1 MMMPEKNGMLM
12 LMNLKNWINMK
23 RVRKVTTPEVLS
35 NEMIE
40 RKKWWKELSGIVGFT
55 VPLDGLI
62 SVATGKV
69 SIDILKFDDLL
80 GSRIP
85 LYDADNCLYK
95 GKDTSMRDVMLSEY
109 GKRAVELTEKL
120 TS

>member
-40 RKKWWKELSGIVGFT
+40 RKKWWKELSEIVGFT

-62 SVATGKV
+62 SAATGKV
-69 SIDILKFDDLL
+69 SIDILKFDTLIAN
-80 GSRIP
+80 RIP
-85 LYDADNCLYK
+85 EYNYEDCLYK
-95 GKDTSMRDVMLSEY
+95 GKESSMRDVMLSEY
-109 GKRAVELTEKL
+109 GERAVELTEKL
-120 TS
+120 I